1 MGIETAVRVRVSG
14 RVQGVWFRAWTER
27 TALELGVSGWVRNA
41 PDGTVEALIG
51 GSADAVKQMV
61 ARLHDGPDM
70 ARVDRV
76 VTLPAEVDEVPGG
89 FEIRR

>member
-61 ARLHDGPDM
+61 ARLHYGPDM

-76 VTLPAEVDEVPGG
+76 MTLPAEVDEVPGG